1 MFGKLTGRDVLLWLI
16 AFFGLVIAVNA
27 YFITISVT
35 TFRGEDEQKPYL
47 QGIEYNRTLARH
59 AEQAKLDWNA
69 SMSATRL
76 ASGVVRVAIAV
87 ADAQGRPQMQLKL
100 FGELRHPSDET
111 RDHTIVLRESGK
123 GRYIADIK
131 GVAPGAWDVIVQNAS
146 RTEPF
151 EAVRRMWVP

>member
-16 AFFGLVIAVNA
+16 AFFGLIIAVNA

-47 QGIEYNRTLARH
+47 QGIEYNQTLARH

-69 SMSATRL
+69 SMSAMRL
-76 ASGVVRVAIAV
+76 ASGAVRLVVTV
-87 ADAQGRPQMQLKL
+87 ADAQGHPQTQLRL
-100 FGELRHPSDET
+100 SGELRHPSDET
-111 RDHTIVLRESGK
+111 RDHAILLRESGK

-131 GVAPGAWDVIVQNAS
+131 GVAPGAWDVIVHDTSES
-146 RTEPF
+146 RPF
-151 EAVRRMWVP
+151 DAARRVWVP